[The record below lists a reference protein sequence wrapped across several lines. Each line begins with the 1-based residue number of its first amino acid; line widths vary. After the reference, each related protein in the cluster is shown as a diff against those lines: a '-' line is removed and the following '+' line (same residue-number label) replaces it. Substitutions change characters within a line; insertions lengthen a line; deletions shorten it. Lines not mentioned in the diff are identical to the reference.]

1 MFLIKKHT
9 LNSSQYSDAYGF
21 LIYMERRQF
30 FKLLALSSLGAA
42 VLPGCAGGGA
52 SGGSSGGPV
61 TSSTNLPL
69 PSTGKTLLGIDVLQ
83 AENFNRIKGQ
93 RCGLVTHR
101 AGVNGQGQRT
111 VDVLFNAP
119 GVKLTKLFGPEHGID
134 GATAAE
140 KSVKNEKDKK
150 TGLPVY
156 SLYGATR
163 RPTPAMLS
171 ELDVI
176 LVDFQDIGSRSYTYI
191 SCMKYVM
198 EACYSLPQPIKV
210 IILDRPNPLGGEKVD
225 GPMLDAK
232 WKSYVGA
239 YEMPYV
245 HGLTIAEIA
254 RWAVSTPGVLD
265 LSESQRKT
273 AQLDVVTMRG
283 WRRSMMWNQTGLT
296 WVPTSPRIPT
306 PQAALGYAMV
316 GLGCIVGGF
325 SHSFENQ
332 MHFRFIKYSKR
343 KSGDLVAALG
353 KSVAGLKLEPKIM
366 SDGTQGVYTQVEN
379 WSQLDP
385 CEISLHM
392 MKQSCIWDPTNPFS
406 RTTGNARDLF
416 IKHVGSEAFFE
427 DLRTLGANINLEAWI
442 NKWRVEANA
451 FRLRTRPYQ
460 LYN

>member
-1 MFLIKKHT
+1 
-9 LNSSQYSDAYGF
+9 
-21 LIYMERRQF
+21 MERRQF
-30 FKLLALSSLGAA
+30 FKIIALSSFGAA
-42 VLPGCAGGGA
+42 VLPGCVGGGA
-52 SGGSSGGPV
+52 SGSSSGGVNVSPANTLFPV
-61 TSSTNLPL
+61 
-69 PSTGKTLLGIDVLQ
+69 TGKTLLGIDVLQ
-83 AENFNRIKGQ
+83 SENFSRIKGL

-134 GATAAE
+134 GSAAAE
-140 KSVKNEKDKK
+140 KSVKNENDKK
-150 TGLPVY
+150 TGLPIY

-163 RPTPAMLS
+163 RPSPAMLS
-171 ELDVI
+171 NLDVV

-245 HGLTIAEIA
+245 HGLTIGEIA

-265 LSESQRKT
+265 LSESQRKN
-273 AQLDVVTMRG
+273 AQLDVVTMGG
-283 WRRSMMWNQTGLT
+283 WRRTMTWNQTGLT

-316 GLGCIVGGF
+316 GLGCMVGGF

-343 KSGDLVAALG
+343 KSTDLVAALG
-353 KSVAGLKLEPKIM
+353 KSVSGLKLEPKTM
-366 SDGTQGVYTQVEN
+366 PDGTQGVHTQVEN
-379 WSQLDP
+379 WNQLYP
-385 CEISLHM
+385 CELSLHM
-392 MKQSCIWDPTNPFS
+392 MKQACIWDASNPFA
-406 RTTGNARDLF
+406 RTTGTARELF

-427 DLRTLGANINLEAWI
+427 ELRTKGANINLEVWI
-442 NKWRVEANA
+442 SKWRAEANA
-451 FRLRTRPYQ
+451 FRARTRSYQ

>member
-83 AENFNRIKGQ
+83 AENFNRIKGL

-210 IILDRPNPLGGEKVD
+210 EAKTIITGGQSRYANSIHFTDQAQKYID
-225 GPMLDAK
+225 GDFKNIHFYKEDVLAHAVT
-232 WKSYVGA
+232 SYK
-239 YEMPYV
+239 P
-245 HGLTIAEIA
+245 GLT
-254 RWAVSTPGVLD
+254 
-265 LSESQRKT
+265 K
-273 AQLDVVTMRG
+273 
-283 WRRSMMWNQTGLT
+283 
-296 WVPTSPRIPT
+296 
-306 PQAALGYAMV
+306 
-316 GLGCIVGGF
+316 
-325 SHSFENQ
+325 
-332 MHFRFIKYSKR
+332 
-343 KSGDLVAALG
+343 
-353 KSVAGLKLEPKIM
+353 
-366 SDGTQGVYTQVEN
+366 
-379 WSQLDP
+379 
-385 CEISLHM
+385 
-392 MKQSCIWDPTNPFS
+392 
-406 RTTGNARDLF
+406 
-416 IKHVGSEAFFE
+416 
-427 DLRTLGANINLEAWI
+427 
-442 NKWRVEANA
+442 
-451 FRLRTRPYQ
+451 
-460 LYN
+460 

>member
-1 MFLIKKHT
+1 
-9 LNSSQYSDAYGF
+9 
-21 LIYMERRQF
+21 MERRQF
-30 FKLLALSSLGAA
+30 FKIIALSSFGAA
-42 VLPGCAGGGA
+42 ILPGCVGGGSVGG
-52 SGGSSGGPV
+52 SGGGVSVSP
-61 TSSTNLPL
+61 TNTPLPL
-69 PSTGKTLLGIDVLQ
+69 TGKTLLGIDVLQ
-83 AENFNRIKGQ
+83 AENFSRIKGL

-134 GATAAE
+134 GTTAAE

-150 TGLPVY
+150 TGLPIY
-156 SLYGATR
+156 SLYGPTR

-171 ELDVI
+171 DLDVI
-176 LVDFQDIGSRSYTYI
+176 LVDFQDVGSRSYTYI

-239 YEMPYV
+239 YVMPYV
-245 HGLTIAEIA
+245 HGLTIGEIA

-265 LSESQRKT
+265 LSEAQRKN
-273 AQLDVVTMRG
+273 AQLDVVGMRG
-283 WRRSMMWNQTGLT
+283 WRRAMTWDQTGLT

-332 MHFRFIKYSKR
+332 MHFRFIKYTKR
-343 KSGDLVAALG
+343 KSADLVSALG
-353 KSVAGLKLEPKIM
+353 KAVPGLKMEPKIM

-379 WSQLDP
+379 WNQFNP

-392 MKQSCIWDPTNPFS
+392 MKQACIWDPSNPFT
-406 RTTGNARDLF
+406 RTTGTARELF

-427 DLRTLGANINLEAWI
+427 ELRTKGAAINLEAWI
-442 NKWRVEANA
+442 SKWRAEASA
-451 FRLRTRPYQ
+451 FRARTRAYQ
-460 LYN
+460 LYS